1 MVNLFKLFDLP
12 RVILLLL
19 LTIAYAVFSD
29 IAVFPM
35 TSYELM
41 NIVTSEHLTGGN
53 TMYKDVFHWTE
64 PLTVGVQYFFFQ
76 LFGRDVLYY
85 RIVAL
90 ILVFFQALL
99 WNQTLNEKGCYDQR
113 SSLPALIYLSFCL
126 LFPDMVSLS
135 AVVLGNTFLLLTI
148 YFMISYIKETE
159 HQQPLFWIGWN
170 ASIAF
175 LFYAPYILLLPGV
188 LLVLALYSPIDA
200 RKFVTIVYAFILPSI
215 LVWVYYFWNDASVFY
230 TQFFLQRVF
239 SFQANHF
246 LSFQHLLWIVAI
258 PLFWLLI
265 GFIAIAR
272 ASSFVNFQYRVIQSL
287 FLLFFFALLGFLL
300 VKERSVFT
308 IWQIVPYVSA
318 IASYFLL
325 LQKRRWFADFVLLLT
340 FGALFFIR
348 FELKKEVAQDT
359 SGKESRLSVKFN
371 ESEWKPFK
379 HVHSVLVLDNNIS
392 AYSRYRL
399 STPFLNWNLS
409 ESYFQDMDGY
419 EAVSL
424 LGRYFTKEQPD
435 VIVDPNGVL
444 PKTFYRLPLLAN
456 KYMETKKGFYV
467 LKRTMNA
474 R

>member
-12 RVILLLL
+12 RVLLLLL

-41 NIVTSEHLTGGN
+41 NIVTSEHLAGGN

-76 LFGRDVLYY
+76 LFGRDVFYY

-99 WNQTLNEKGCYDQR
+99 WNQTLNEKGCYEQR

-135 AVVLGNTFLLLTI
+135 AVVLGNTFLLLAF
-148 YFMISYIKETE
+148 YFVISYIKNNE
-159 HQQPLFWIGWN
+159 HHQPLFWIGWN

-175 LFYAPYILLLPGV
+175 LFYTPYILLLPGI
-188 LLVLALYSPIDA
+188 LLVLSLYSPLDA
-200 RKFVTIVYAFILPSI
+200 RKFVTILYAFLLPAI
-215 LVWVYYFWNDASVFY
+215 LVWAYYFWNDASVFY
-230 TQFFLQRVF
+230 TQFFLQRIF

-258 PLFWLLI
+258 PLFWLFI
-265 GFIAIAR
+265 GFIAIVR
-272 ASSFVNFQYRVIQSL
+272 SSSFVNFQYRVIQSL
-287 FLLFFFALLGFLL
+287 LLLFLFSLIGFLL

-308 IWQIVPYVSA
+308 IWQIVPYASA
-318 IASYFLL
+318 IAAHFLL
-325 LQKRRWFADFVLLLT
+325 LQKRKWFADTILLLS
-340 FGALFFIR
+340 FAALFFIR
-348 FELKKEVAQDT
+348 FELKKEVASDK

-371 ESEWKPFK
+371 AKEWEPFAT
-379 HVHSVLVLDNNIS
+379 VHSVLVLDNNIS
-392 AYSRYRL
+392 PYSKYRL

-409 ESYFQDMDGY
+409 ENYFRDIDGY
-419 EAVSL
+419 EAVAL
-424 LGRYFTKEQPD
+424 LDRYFTKEQPD

-444 PKTFYRLPLLAN
+444 PKMFYRLPLLAN
-456 KYMETKKGFYV
+456 KYVEKKKGFYV
-467 LKRTMNA
+467 LKRTMNKL
-474 R
+474 